1 MATVFISKRKT
12 QKGNSHIVK
21 YYDPLLGKK
30 KYFKTFK
37 KLRTAQQCANE
48 LRAAIDSGQIPEN
61 KRKKLSPLTFSQVSS
76 ILRDEWLKRLRIK
89 DISKK
94 TFQEYGYRLNVL
106 ERKFGKALLCN
117 ITQSQIK
124 NYQVDVA
131 EAFTN
136 VTSNRS
142 LSVIRKVFACGIEN
156 NAVIHDVTVGIK
168 FLSEKEHERNNY
180 LLPVQILD
188 LISACEKIRA
198 KFYMPAIIYLGAEH
212 GASKQEILSLEW
224 NKIDFEG
231 LDKGVIEFY
240 RTKNKKKRT
249 EIIMPRTKNALIDW
263 KNHLEF
269 KRKKDGIKEI
279 KSDNVF
285 CRIDGTPIK
294 CFNKAWWRV
303 LEIAGIQDF
312 HFHDLRH
319 TFCSSLLM
327 AGGDLKDAKEMIG
340 HSNISMTDRYSH
352 LSALHKQNRQN
363 LLAEY
368 YENDKNNK
376 K

>member
-1 MATVFISKRKT
+1 
-12 QKGNSHIVK
+12 
-21 YYDPLLGKK
+21 
-30 KYFKTFK
+30 
-37 KLRTAQQCANE
+37 
-48 LRAAIDSGQIPEN
+48 
-61 KRKKLSPLTFSQVSS
+61 
-76 ILRDEWLKRLRIK
+76 
-89 DISKK
+89 
-94 TFQEYGYRLNVL
+94 
-106 ERKFGKALLCN
+106 
-117 ITQSQIK
+117 
-124 NYQVDVA
+124 
-131 EAFTN
+131 
-136 VTSNRS
+136 
-142 LSVIRKVFACGIEN
+142 
-156 NAVIHDVTVGIK
+156 
-168 FLSEKEHERNNY
+168 
-180 LLPVQILD
+180 
-188 LISACEKIRA
+188 
-198 KFYMPAIIYLGAEH
+198 
-212 GASKQEILSLEW
+212 
-224 NKIDFEG
+224 
-231 LDKGVIEFY
+231 
-240 RTKNKKKRT
+240 
-249 EIIMPRTKNALIDW
+249 MPRTKNALIDW

-368 YENDKNNK
+368 YGNDKNNK
-376 K
+376 R